1 MSRADPTVFGD
12 PMAPPRP
19 ARLPAALAL
28 LAPLGALAHPGHGL
42 DAPLHWHAS
51 DAWGYALLAA
61 IVLAGLWL
69 GRRK

>member
-1 MSRADPTVFGD
+1 
-12 PMAPPRP
+12 
-19 ARLPAALAL
+19 
-28 LAPLGALAHPGHGL
+28 LGALAHPGHGL